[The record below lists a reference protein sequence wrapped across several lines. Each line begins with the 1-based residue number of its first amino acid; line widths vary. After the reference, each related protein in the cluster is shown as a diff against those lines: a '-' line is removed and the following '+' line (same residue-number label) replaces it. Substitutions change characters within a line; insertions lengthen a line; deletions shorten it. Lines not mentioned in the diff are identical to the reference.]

1 MTKQAKNTAT
11 NAKVKQGATKRA
23 LKKGPHGQ
31 IVQTDGSTQAVPNPH
46 FPTSGGVNQ

>member
-1 MTKQAKNTAT
+1 MAKQTKNTAT
-11 NAKVKQGATKRA
+11 NAKEKLHAAKRA

-46 FPTSGGVNQ
+46 LPTSGGVNQ